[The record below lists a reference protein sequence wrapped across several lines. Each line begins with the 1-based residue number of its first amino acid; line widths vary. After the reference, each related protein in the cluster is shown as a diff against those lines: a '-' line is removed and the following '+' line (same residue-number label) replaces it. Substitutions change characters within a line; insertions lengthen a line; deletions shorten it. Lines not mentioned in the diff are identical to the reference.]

1 MSVTGSAALVNK
13 SGTRV
18 HTNTTQIETDAT
30 EVDIGAAQVDCEC
43 ITSQSKFNTN
53 LKFDTSQYELI
64 RPEQCH

>member
-1 MSVTGSAALVNK
+1 MSVTGSAAPVNK

-18 HTNTTQIETDAT
+18 HTNTTQIEMNAT

-43 ITSQSKFNTN
+43 ITSQIKFNTN

-64 RPEQCH
+64 RSEQCH